1 MQNLGHALR
10 LFIRRYALLFLLL
23 GLTLWTRYLMLKDG
37 VIPFSFDHGKDSLA
51 IMDMWLNRDPKLIG
65 PWTSIPGLFFGP
77 AWYYLLLPFYILF
90 AGSPLGAVWAM
101 VALVLLQIVLAYKL
115 LGRLEAILI
124 TGSAFFMTISTSAW
138 NPFPMALLS
147 LVILIILKQLAFG
160 KQLGFGHAFLLASA
174 AALGFHFST
183 AFALLYPILIGL
195 SLWRR
200 RVAWNWRN
208 LLGLGLGFVWPFVP
222 QVVFELRHDFV
233 ESRAILNYLLHG
245 EASSWSLDKLAIVFS
260 TLVQEIKH
268 FIIPNLTFPKLF
280 TTVVAQVLLALVFGK
295 ILLHWHRRTLLE
307 RRPFYAY
314 LSMPF
319 EYGLWIIVP
328 LLYFSLLHFNVWY
341 LYALAPLFI
350 MILADVLRIAPKRL
364 TVWLL
369 LIFLIAPLVKVN
381 YFVHREKEE
390 LRHNARFLPKQ
401 LEIIAH
407 LRDLSKNEP
416 FSVYHYAN
424 DVYDFSY
431 QYLYF
436 YQALQGQK
444 LPVEFAYR
452 LHTDDY
458 VTQKPALLAYF
469 RQHRPS
475 VFFDASE
482 PNYYFYL
489 IEKPILQRLLDEW
502 WTRVPRRTEFLLG
515 EHPYTKDLVL
525 NYEVN
530 YVAE

>member
-1 MQNLGHALR
+1 MIA
-10 LFIRRYALLFLLL
+10 
-23 GLTLWTRYLMLKDG
+23 
-37 VIPFSFDHGKDSLA
+37 SESL
-51 IMDMWLNRDPKLIG
+51 
-65 PWTSIPGLFFGP
+65 PWSKEKGITPSLSI
-77 AWYYLLLPFYILF
+77 
-90 AGSPLGAVWAM
+90 
-101 VALVLLQIVLAYKL
+101 KL

-160 KQLGFGHAFLLASA
+160 KQLGFGRAFVLASA

-200 RVAWNWRN
+200 RVTWNWRN
-208 LLGLGLGFVWPFVP
+208 LLGLGLGFAWPFAP
-222 QVVFELRHDFV
+222 QIVFELRHDFV

-268 FIIPNLTFPKLF
+268 FIVPNLTFPKLF
-280 TTVVAQVLLALVFGK
+280 TTVVAQVLLALLFGK

-319 EYGLWIIVP
+319 EYGLWIILP

-350 MILADVLRIAPKRL
+350 MILADVLRIVPKRL
-364 TVWLL
+364 AIWLL
-369 LIFLIAPLVKVN
+369 LIFLAAPLVKVN
-381 YFVHREKEE
+381 YFVHREKIE
-390 LRHNARFLPKQ
+390 LRNDPRFLPKQ
-401 LEIIAH
+401 LEIIAD
-407 LRDLSKNEP
+407 LRRRSQGEA
-416 FSVYHYAN
+416 FSVYHYVN

-444 LPVEFAYR
+444 LPVEFSYR
-452 LHTDDY
+452 VATDDY
-458 VTQKPALLAYF
+458 VVQKPQLLSYF
-469 RQHRPS
+469 RNHQPA
-475 VFFDASE
+475 VFFDTNE

-489 IEKPILQRLLDEW
+489 TERPVMQRLLDEW
-502 WTRVPRRTEFLLG
+502 WTRVPRREEFLLDHHG
-515 EHPYTKDLVL
+515 YTQNLVL
-525 NYEVN
+525 SYEIMDAN
-530 YVAE
+530 E